1 VQGPYTAG
9 VPVCPRC
16 GEDNP
21 ERARFCL
28 ACGSPLVE
36 RTTPHPEVRK
46 SVTIVFTDVSG
57 STAMGDRLDPES
69 LRRVMTR
76 YFDAMRGVLERH
88 GGTVEKF
95 IGDAVM
101 AVFGVPI
108 LHEDDALRAVR
119 AAAEMRDTLEQLN
132 GELEQEWGIG
142 IRTRTG
148 VNTGEVVAGDPT
160 AGQSLVVGDAVNVA
174 ARLEQSA
181 APGEILIGPATHR
194 LIRDAVVVE
203 PIDPLSLKGKADP
216 VAAFRL
222 IEVLPEAPR
231 STRRLHSPMVGREG
245 EQTLLWQAFDRTVRD
260 RTCHLFT
267 ILGSAGVGKSRLAE
281 EVTSVC
287 RFTSTVISGRC
298 LSYGEGITYRPV
310 TEAVRSLTG
319 ITEEDAPGDT
329 NRKVEALLGD
339 EPDATLVAER
349 VAQLFGLPGAA
360 DAEETAW
367 AVRRFLES
375 LARSSPLIVV
385 LDDIHW
391 GEPTFLDL
399 VEYVAEWSR
408 DAPILL
414 VCLARPELLD
424 VRPGWGGGKLNA
436 TSIHLEPLT
445 EAESSTLIT
454 NLLGTVDLAEE
465 ARATIA
471 GASEGNPLF
480 LEEMLAMLIDD
491 GLLREHDGR
500 WVPSGRVSEV
510 RAPPTIQALLAAR
523 LDRLDR
529 EERAVIERA
538 SVEGKVFHQGA
549 VVDLT
554 SEAARPRVAAHLQG
568 LVRKELVRPTR
579 AEFGGQEAFSFRHLL
594 IREAAY
600 QGMPKDLRAVLH
612 QRFAE
617 WLERTSRDWIAEY
630 EEIVG
635 YHLEQAFRYRRELG
649 QPDDAALRLATR
661 AAERLGSA
669 GRRAFARGDGPG
681 AAKLLER
688 ATSLLPPHD
697 PLRLALSLELAE
709 TLIDRGELARAV
721 GLLEELAEA
730 GTAAGDEHL
739 EWMARVDAEI
749 VRVID
754 MGEGELAQAISTARR
769 AIEAFEATDD
779 SAGLSKAW
787 QLLGMAG
794 WIEAR
799 MTPAEEAFERATEYA
814 RRAGDRRREI
824 ENLGF
829 LASMAGWGPLPA
841 SKAIEA
847 CDRIVAR
854 AGGHRRVEAL
864 ALVASG
870 HQEAIRGRPDV
881 GRELVARGRSI
892 LRELGLHTMEAAT
905 THAAGMVEY
914 IAGDLEAAERLWR
927 EGYRALERM
936 GERAYLSTSAA
947 HLAQALCA
955 LGRFEEAER
964 FTRISEDAA
973 DARDLASQVQWRG
986 ARALVE
992 SHAGNEEA
1000 ALRLLDDAILMA
1012 EDTSYVDTLAD
1023 TLVIRAEVRARG
1035 GNRAGAAD
1043 DLRRA
1048 IDLADRKEYLPLRER
1063 AAGMLSSL

>member
-1 VQGPYTAG
+1 

-36 RTTPHPEVRK
+36 RIAPHPEVRK

-101 AVFGVPI
+101 AVFGVPT

-119 AAAEMRDTLEQLN
+119 AAAEMRDTLAGLN
-132 GELEQEWGIG
+132 GELEREWGIG
-142 IRTRTG
+142 IRARTG

-194 LIRDAVVVE
+194 LVRDAVVAEPVE
-203 PIDPLSLKGKADP
+203 PLSLKGKSHP

-222 IEVLPEAPR
+222 VEVLPEAPR
-231 STRRLHSPMVGREG
+231 SPGHLHSPMVGREG

-267 ILGSAGVGKSRLAE
+267 ILGSAGVGKSRLVD
-281 EVTSVC
+281 EVTSAC

-329 NRKVEALLGD
+329 HRKVEALLGD
-339 EPDATLVAER
+339 EPDAALVAER

-360 DAEETAW
+360 GDAEETAW
-367 AVRRFLES
+367 AVRRFMES
-375 LARSSPLIVV
+375 LARSSPLIAVF
-385 LDDIHW
+385 DDIHW

-414 VCLARPELLD
+414 ICLARPELLD

-445 EAESSTLIT
+445 EAESSTLIG
-454 NLLGTVDLAEE
+454 NLLGTVDVEPA
-465 ARATIA
+465 ARSTIA
-471 GASEGNPLF
+471 GAAEGNPLF

-491 GLLREHDGR
+491 GLLRRSDGR
-500 WVPSGRVSEV
+500 WVASGRLSQV

-523 LDRLDR
+523 LDRLDP
-529 EERAVIERA
+529 EERAVVERA

-549 VVDLT
+549 VAVLT
-554 SEAARPRVAAHLQG
+554 PEAARPRVGAHLQG

-579 AEFGGQEAFSFRHLL
+579 AEFAGEEAFSFRHLL

-612 QRFAE
+612 QRYAE
-617 WLERTSRDWIAEY
+617 WLERTTGEWIAEY

-649 QPDDAALRLATR
+649 SPDDAALRLATH
-661 AAERLGSA
+661 AAERLGGA
-669 GRRAFARGDGPG
+669 GRRAFSRGDGPA

-688 ATSLLPPHD
+688 ATSLLPPAD
-697 PLRLALSLELAE
+697 PLRLALSLDLAE
-709 TLIDRGELARAV
+709 ILIDRGELSRSAR
-721 GLLEELAEA
+721 LLDELAEVGA
-730 GTAAGDEHL
+730 AAGDRHL
-739 EWMARVDAEI
+739 EWMARVNAEI
-749 VRVID
+749 VRVVE
-754 MGEGELAQAISTARR
+754 MGTGELAQAISTARR
-769 AIEAFEATDD
+769 AVEVFEGLDD
-779 SAGLSKAW
+779 AVGLSKAW
-787 QLLGMAG
+787 QLLGMTG

-799 MTPAEEAFERATEYA
+799 AAPAEAAFERATEYA

-829 LASMAGWGPLPA
+829 LASIPGWGPLPA

-854 AGGHRRVEAL
+854 AAGHRRVEAL

-870 HQEAIRGRPDV
+870 HLEAIRGRPDV
-881 GRELVARGRSI
+881 GRDLVARGRSI
-892 LRELGLHTMEAAT
+892 LREVGLNTLEAAT
-905 THAAGMVEY
+905 THAAGMVEL
-914 IAGDLEAAERLWR
+914 IAGDPEAAERLWR
-927 EGYRALERM
+927 EGYEALERM
-936 GERAYLSTSAA
+936 GERAYRSTSAA
-947 HLAQALCA
+947 LLAHALCA
-955 LGRFEEAER
+955 LGRFDEAEQLS
-964 FTRISEDAA
+964 RISEDAA
-973 DARDLASQVQWRG
+973 DARDLASQVQWRS

-992 SHAGNEEA
+992 SHAGDHA
-1000 ALRLLDDAILMA
+1000 SALRLLDDAVTLA
-1012 EDTSYVDTLAD
+1012 EDSSYVDTLAE
-1023 TLVIRAEVRARG
+1023 TLILRAEVRDRAG
-1035 GNRAGAAD
+1035 DRAGATED
-1043 DLRRA
+1043 IRRA
-1048 IDLADRKEYLPLRER
+1048 IDLADRKEYLPLRDR
-1063 AAGMLSSL
+1063 AVGMLSRL